1 VQAGF
6 NPNRPL
12 HAYRRATLCLIV
24 RSIGEA
30 AGLEINNKGTGFV
43 GHRAVRAAPL
53 RASIAPGPSAETRP
67 VIYRPSRARCAM
79 TKRNGGDDRA
89 HFDAKIQ
96 RATGRLIDEVLN
108 VVALGMRQGILL
120 RVMSRA
126 DLEHRLIEV
135 ARSSALSDI
144 DGAKLADNIID
155 DVIRTLRRAFPDRS
169 TPDLEL
175 LLADARA
182 DAVSKLG
189 QSTEG
194 LIDYCSFI
202 NDVVDAL
209 VTKAADQASP

>member
-1 VQAGF
+1 
-6 NPNRPL
+6 
-12 HAYRRATLCLIV
+12 
-24 RSIGEA
+24 
-30 AGLEINNKGTGFV
+30 
-43 GHRAVRAAPL
+43 
-53 RASIAPGPSAETRP
+53 
-67 VIYRPSRARCAM
+67 M
-79 TKRNGGDDRA
+79 TKRNGGGDRA

-189 QSTEG
+189 RSTEG
-194 LIDYCSFI
+194 LIDYRSFI